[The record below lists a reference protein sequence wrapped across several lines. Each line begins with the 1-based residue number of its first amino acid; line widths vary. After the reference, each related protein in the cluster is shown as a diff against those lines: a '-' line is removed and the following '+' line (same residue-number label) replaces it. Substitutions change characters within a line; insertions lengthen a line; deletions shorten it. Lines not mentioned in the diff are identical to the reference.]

1 MYILFDDENRVL
13 EITKSLIVD
22 DNYIIIHRD
31 ETKVRYVCSQINTA
45 VISEED
51 ITCPTNVPMIYDGE
65 KVIQDPDYVP
75 PTEGD
80 SDDSGDGTPDDSERP
95 MTVAEMRTKI
105 KELEEQLAATKIL
118 LGVE

>member
-1 MYILFDDENRVL
+1 MYILFDDNNRVL

-22 DNYIIIHRD
+22 NNYIIIHRNG
-31 ETKVRYVCSQINTA
+31 TKVRYIDSQINTA

-51 ITCPTNVPMIYDGE
+51 ITCSTDVPMIYDGE
-65 KVIQDPDYVP
+65 KVIQDPDYTP
-75 PTEGD
+75 PTEDG
-80 SDDSGDGTPDDSERP
+80 SGDNTPDDSDEEKP
-95 MTVAEMRTKI
+95 MTVTEMRTKI